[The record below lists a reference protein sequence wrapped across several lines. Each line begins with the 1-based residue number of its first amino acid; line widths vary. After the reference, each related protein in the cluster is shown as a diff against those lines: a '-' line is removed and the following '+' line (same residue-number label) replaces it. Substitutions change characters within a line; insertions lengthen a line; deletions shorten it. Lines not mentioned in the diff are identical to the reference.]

1 MKIIQK
7 MSKPIIC
14 LKIYIYIYF
23 ITIKSEMVL
32 SFLTKDIGRALIF
45 LSMKE
50 ELHIPHLTFQECFH
64 IILQIILVKTNA
76 KLLILS

>member
-7 MSKPIIC
+7 MSKSFFC
-14 LKIYIYIYF
+14 RKIYIYMYF

-50 ELHIPHLTFQECFH
+50 ELYIPHLTFQECCH
-64 IILQIILVKTNA
+64 IILQSILVKTNA
-76 KLLILS
+76 QLLILS